1 MLIQRM
7 VRRRLSFEFSDVRND
22 TPNAIGCTSMI
33 GNRKN
38 GFRCREV
45 ASMFPPTS
53 SLIYLPYLYVYIH
66 TRRESNWCI
75 SVVSQGFAWARLP
88 TQTYTH
94 VHTQCADRNQLFGDT
109 TTVYIRIY
117 TCIHTYVHVCTYKC
131 ICIYMFTYTY
141 ICICMYI
148 YMYKC
153 IHEICAHAQNEH
165 TNIHV
170 FIYLDQMYLR
180 HIHTDA
186 SNQ

>member
-117 TCIHTYVHVCTYKC
+117 TCIHTYVHVCKYKC

-141 ICICMYI
+141 YVYVCIYTCTNVFMKYAHMHKMNIQI
-148 YMYKC
+148 YMYSYTLIKC
-153 IHEICAHAQNEH
+153 I
-165 TNIHV
+165 
-170 FIYLDQMYLR
+170 
-180 HIHTDA
+180 
-186 SNQ
+186 